1 MTEFIGPARIESVS
15 LTTPDKG
22 MGFIEIPIEAI
33 VDGEVVT
40 IDTKALPII
49 AVKEQ

>member
-1 MTEFIGPARIESVS
+1 MKDARITGVS

-22 MGFIEIPIEAI
+22 TGFIEIPIEAI

-40 IDTKALPII
+40 VDTKAVPLI
-49 AVKEQ
+49 AVKEKK